1 MAYDHKLNQFHHFI
15 VIGYTYTV
23 FKKKHPPGWWYQYL
37 DIS

>member
-23 FKKKHPPGWWYQYL
+23 FKKNIPLVG
-37 DIS
+37 DTNI